1 MQYFTIA
8 KHNLLAIYW
17 INMGEGE
24 GGGVLVVLI
33 DTQHIIA
40 VCPNNIS
47 NRVLVASCVKIDTN

>member
-40 VCPNNIS
+40 VCPNRAS
-47 NRVLVASCVKIDTN
+47 VASCVKIDTN

>member
-1 MQYFTIA
+1 
-8 KHNLLAIYW
+8 
-17 INMGEGE
+17 MGEGE